1 MNLVSATSM
10 FSAFAG
16 AIVAFSPH
24 VASAQAASSTD
35 FTPDQLQTQY
45 IAHGYRVDAPVT
57 WWTPDHVTTLRV
69 SDPASERVVMLL
81 VYPDAATAAAE
92 RASAEVREGRSAG
105 MGPRLISGYGYSIWR
120 GNVALVESTADGLA
134 RQYAAEQAAEN
145 QVMTGLPLAV
155 GSPNPSP
162 PYAIDQ
168 DLIDV
173 IDTETASL

>member
-69 SDPASERVVMLL
+69 SDPASDRVVMLL
-81 VYPDAATAAAE
+81 VYPDSATAAAE
-92 RASAEVREGRSAG
+92 RSNAEAREGRTAG
-105 MGPRLISGYGYSIWR
+105 MGPHMISGYGYSIWR

-134 RQYAAEQAAEN
+134 RQYAADQAEDN
-145 QVMTGLPLAV
+145 QVMTGMPPAV
-155 GSPNPSP
+155 DSPNLSP
-162 PYAIDQ
+162 TYAIDQ

-173 IDTETASL
+173 IDGEMVNL